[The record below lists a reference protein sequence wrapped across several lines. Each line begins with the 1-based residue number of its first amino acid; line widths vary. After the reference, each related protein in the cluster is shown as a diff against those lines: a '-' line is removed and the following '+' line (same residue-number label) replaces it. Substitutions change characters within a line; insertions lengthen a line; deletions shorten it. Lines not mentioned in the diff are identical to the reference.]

1 MPGRGTAGIFRSSQ
15 GRNVAISW
23 IAFSRWGRGT
33 CTQGITAL
41 STTDVSS
48 TTARAWLSDLHSV
61 DGLAAALPSGGPLAI
76 AQDVAAP
83 PARFVRL
90 DELPFRVS
98 RLAP

>member
-1 MPGRGTAGIFRSSQ
+1 MPGRGTAGIFRLPQ

-41 STTDVSS
+41 STTDASS

-61 DGLAAALPSGGPLAI
+61 DGLSALSSGGPLAI
-76 AQDVAAP
+76 AQDVEAP